1 MASKHF
7 DELHK
12 SLNDCLSR
20 DRHRF
25 DRRLRKFGRGE
36 AKGLDGAE
44 ELKRLET
51 VIRRSLEARARRSS
65 SVPKISYPDLP
76 VSKRRTEIGRSILDH
91 QVVILCGETGSGK
104 TTQLPKIC
112 LSIGRGCSG
121 LIGHTQPRRLAATTV
136 ARRIA
141 QEMGQA
147 LGGLVGY
154 TIRFQ
159 DRTSPQTLV
168 KLMTDGILLAEIQ
181 KDPYLSHYDTLIL
194 DEAHERSLNIDF
206 LLGYLKWLLP
216 KRQDLKLVITSA
228 TIDPDRFSRHF
239 DGAPVI
245 QVSGRTYPVEIRYQ
259 PLEENENDEPD
270 MARAIMNSVEELGP
284 EGDILVFLSG
294 EREIREAAEFLRRH
308 CKNRFEV
315 LPLFSRLNY
324 KEQEKVFEST
334 GTRRIVLSTNVAE
347 TSVTVPGI
355 RYVIDTGLARISRYS
370 YRSKIQRLPVERISQ
385 ASAKQRSGRCGR
397 LGPGVCIRLYS
408 EEDFESRLQFTD
420 PEIQRTNLASVILQM
435 KSLGLGNL
443 EDFPFMEA
451 PDPRMVRAGVK
462 LLEELNAIDS
472 DKGLTGIGR
481 DLARIPLDPRLGRM
495 LIASREE
502 RCIAEIA
509 IIASALSLQDP
520 RERPAEKAQV
530 ADERHRVYQD
540 KESDFVG
547 IVNLWKALEEK
558 KKELSNSKFRIHCRE
573 NFISFVRWREWRDIH
588 GQLMQLVERELGARA
603 NEVDAGYES
612 VHKALLAGL
621 LSHVGFRNDQS
632 EYLGA
637 RNLKFFIHPGS
648 GLFNAR
654 PKWIMAAEQVET
666 GRVYGRNV
674 AKIQPEWI
682 EEVGVHLVKLQ
693 HFEPHWQ
700 KRQGRAA
707 IHESSV
713 FFGLTLQKR
722 RKIPYERIDLP
733 AAREM
738 FIRCALVE
746 QNFNC
751 KAAFFKH
758 NRELLESLG
767 DQQHKGRRGDL
778 VADEEILFRFFDE
791 RLPDSVANGA
801 DFDRWRRKMEKTDPE
816 LLKLKKE
823 LVFGSSENL
832 VDEEQYPDHMV
843 SGSAKLQLDYRFEP
857 GHPEDGVTAVIPV
870 HQLNQLSADVFEW
883 LVPGL
888 LKEKVITLI
897 RVLPKSVRRN
907 FVPAAEYAD
916 RFLASAERKGSLA
929 VALANFLCGIRS
941 SEISVQSWSDISF
954 SGYLRMH
961 FRVVDEN
968 GVTVGSGRQLE
979 RLQIQLGDH
988 STAVFHQIAKQETL
1002 KSGCTRWDFG
1012 EIPRSQVLSGM
1023 EGETVAFPALVDEG
1037 ATVGLQLFDSE
1048 ELANATQEAGLV
1060 KLVMLRM
1067 CREIKYLKT
1076 ITMGALPITRCYERR
1091 EAHPF
1096 MESDMAAGYGA
1107 LNLDLIQRIIR
1118 TVFFEGKPE
1127 IRTESAFNERISGEK
1142 HGLVETAE
1150 SLSQLAWNILDL
1162 LNQVEARLRGCP
1174 FNPVIVADI
1183 REQLSLMAYKGFIAR
1198 TPSSAMRSF
1207 PRYLKAILH
1216 RLEKAVSHES
1226 RDLQATRQLVPVWS
1240 SYWHWAKGYPRVFFP
1255 ELDDYRWKIEEYRV
1269 SLFAQSL
1276 KTPYPVSRKR
1286 LEKIWAQRG

>member
-1 MASKHF
+1 
-7 DELHK
+7 
-12 SLNDCLSR
+12 
-20 DRHRF
+20 
-25 DRRLRKFGRGE
+25 
-36 AKGLDGAE
+36 
-44 ELKRLET
+44 
-51 VIRRSLEARARRSS
+51 
-65 SVPKISYPDLP
+65 
-76 VSKRRTEIGRSILDH
+76 
-91 QVVILCGETGSGK
+91 
-104 TTQLPKIC
+104 
-112 LSIGRGCSG
+112 
-121 LIGHTQPRRLAATTV
+121 
-136 ARRIA
+136 
-141 QEMGQA
+141 
-147 LGGLVGY
+147 
-154 TIRFQ
+154 
-159 DRTSPQTLV
+159 
-168 KLMTDGILLAEIQ
+168 
-181 KDPYLSHYDTLIL
+181 
-194 DEAHERSLNIDF
+194 
-206 LLGYLKWLLP
+206 
-216 KRQDLKLVITSA
+216 
-228 TIDPDRFSRHF
+228 
-239 DGAPVI
+239 
-245 QVSGRTYPVEIRYQ
+245 VEIRYQ

-270 MARAIMNSVEELGP
+270 MARAILNSVDELGP

-294 EREIREAAEFLRRH
+294 EREIREASEFLRRH
-308 CKNRFEV
+308 CQGRFEI

-324 KEQEKVFEST
+324 KEQERVFRSA
-334 GTRRIVLSTNVAE
+334 GTRRVVLSTNVAE

-385 ASAKQRSGRCGR
+385 ASAQQRSGRCGR

-408 EEDFESRLQFTD
+408 EEDFDSRPQFTD

-443 EDFPFMEA
+443 EDFPFVEA

-472 DKGLTGIGR
+472 RKCLTGVGR
-481 DLARIPLDPRLGRM
+481 ELARIPLDPRLGRM

-502 RCIAEIA
+502 HCIAEIA
-509 IIASALSLQDP
+509 IIVSALSLQDP
-520 RERPAEKAQV
+520 RERPADKAQA
-530 ADERHRVYQD
+530 ADERHRIYQN

-558 KKELSNSKFRIHCRE
+558 KKGLSNSKFRVHCRE
-573 NFISFVRWREWRDIH
+573 NFISFMRWREWRDIN
-588 GQLMQLVERELGARA
+588 GQLMQIAEHELGARV
-603 NEVDAGYES
+603 NEVDAGYEA

-654 PKWIMAAEQVET
+654 PKWIMVAEQVET

-682 EEVGVHLVKLQ
+682 EGVGVHLVKFQ

-713 FFGLTLQKR
+713 LFGLTLQNR
-722 RKIPYERIDLP
+722 RKIPYERIDVS

-738 FIRCALVE
+738 FIRCALIE

-751 KAAFFKH
+751 NAAFFKH

-767 DQQHKGRRGDL
+767 DQQQKGRRGDL
-778 VADEEILFRFFDE
+778 FADEEILFRFFDE
-791 RLPDSVANGA
+791 RLPNSVVNGA
-801 DFDRWRRKMEKTDPE
+801 DFDRWRRKIEKTDPE

-823 LVFGSSENL
+823 LVFGSGENL

-843 SGSAKLQLDYRFEP
+843 SGSAKLKLDYRFEP

-870 HQLNQLSADVFEW
+870 HQLNQVSANAFEW

-897 RVLPKSVRRN
+897 KVLPKSVRRN

-916 RFLASAERKGSLA
+916 RFLASTEQKGSLT
-929 VALANFLCGIRS
+929 VALANFLYGIRS
-941 SEISVQSWSDISF
+941 GEISVRSWSDMTF
-954 SGYLRMH
+954 SDYLRMH

-979 RLQIQLGDH
+979 RLQIQLSDH
-988 STAVFHQIAKQETL
+988 STAVFHQIAKQEPL

-1012 EIPRSQVLSGM
+1012 DILRSQVLSSTG
-1023 EGETVAFPALVDEG
+1023 GDTVVFPALVDEG

-1048 ELANATQEAGLV
+1048 ELANATHEAGLV
-1060 KLVMLRM
+1060 KLVTFRM
-1067 CREIKYLKT
+1067 RREIKYLRT
-1076 ITMGALPITRCYERR
+1076 ITRGDLPIIRCYERR

-1096 MESDMAAGYGA
+1096 MEPDLATGYGT
-1107 LNLDLIQRIIR
+1107 LDLDLIQRIVR
-1118 TVFFEGKPE
+1118 TVFFEGKSE
-1127 IRTESAFNERISGEK
+1127 IRTEAAFDERITGEK
-1142 HGLVETAE
+1142 HRLVETAE

-1162 LNQVEARLRGCP
+1162 LNQVEARLRGCRL
-1174 FNPVIVADI
+1174 NSVIVTDI
-1183 REQLSLMAYKGFIAR
+1183 REQMSLMFYRGFIAR
-1198 TPSSAMRSF
+1198 TPSSAIRSF

-1226 RDLQATRQLVPVWS
+1226 RDLQATEQLAPVWS
-1240 SYWHWAKGYPRVFFP
+1240 SYWHWVKGYPRVFFP
-1255 ELDDYRWKIEEYRV
+1255 ELDDYRWKMEEYRV

-1276 KTPYPVSRKR
+1276 KTPHPVSRKR
-1286 LEKIWAQRG
+1286 LEKIWAQRGELRPG